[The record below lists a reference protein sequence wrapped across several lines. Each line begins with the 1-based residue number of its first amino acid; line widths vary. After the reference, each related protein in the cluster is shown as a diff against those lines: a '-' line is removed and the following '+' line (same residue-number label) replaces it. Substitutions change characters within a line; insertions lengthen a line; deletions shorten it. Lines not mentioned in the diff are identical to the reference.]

1 MWPIS
6 FFMPS
11 PFRAPRAYRI
21 AISSFFF
28 IQGLTFASWASRIP
42 DIKNAL
48 ALSDAALGGILLSLP
63 IGQFFALALSG
74 YLVTRYGSRVI
85 LITTSIL
92 YPATLLLIGL
102 ASTPV
107 LLIAALF
114 FTGFFGNIYNIAV
127 NTQAVGIEALYGR
140 SIMASFHGL
149 WSLAGFTGG
158 LIGTFMIAQELSP
171 FQHYWII
178 NGLTLLLTFLF
189 VRSTL
194 PRDAKSS
201 ESKTKLFVKPDKA
214 ILILGVL
221 AFSCMICEGTMF
233 DWTGVYFDKILKTP
247 KEQTQFGFV
256 AFMCTMAGGR
266 LIADFLIMK
275 LGAKRMIQIS
285 GTMIFIG
292 IFIIVAFPYL
302 VPSIIGL
309 LIAGF
314 GVSSVVPLSYGLAGQ
329 SKTMPAGQ
337 ALAAVSSLGFLGFL
351 IAPPLI
357 GFISEAYTLRVAF
370 ALIALMG
377 LVVVLLS
384 GKVEKHT

>member
-1 MWPIS
+1 MPIS
-6 FFMPS
+6 LAS
-11 PFRAPRAYRI
+11 PLRAPRAYRI
-21 AISSFFF
+21 AISVFFF
-28 IQGLTFASWASRIP
+28 IQGLSFASWASRIP

-48 ALSDAALGGILLSLP
+48 SLSDAALGGILLSLP

-74 YLVTRYGSRVI
+74 YLVTRYGSRIV

-102 ASTPV
+102 ASTPIF
-107 LLIAALF
+107 LLVALLL
-114 FTGFFGNIYNIAV
+114 TGFFGNIYNIAV

-158 LIGTFMIAQELSP
+158 LIGTFMIAQDLTP
-171 FQHYWII
+171 FQHYWFI
-178 NGLTLLLTFLF
+178 NGITLILTFLF
-189 VRSTL
+189 VKSTL
-194 PRDAKSS
+194 PRDAKTDTV
-201 ESKTKLFVKPDKA
+201 KPKLFVKPDKA

-233 DWTGVYFDKILKTP
+233 DWTGVYFDKVVNTP
-247 KEQTQFGFV
+247 KNLTQLGFV
-256 AFMCTMAGGR
+256 AFMSTMAGGR
-266 LIADFLIMK
+266 LIADFLIMR

-285 GTMIFIG
+285 GAMMFTG
-292 IFIIVAFPYL
+292 ITILVAFPYF

-357 GFISEAYTLRVAF
+357 GFVAEGYTLRVAF

-377 LVVVLLS
+377 LVVIFLS
-384 GKVEKHT
+384 GRVQKQV

>member
-1 MWPIS
+1 MAFSPA
-6 FFMPS
+6 S

-21 AISSFFF
+21 AISVFFF

-48 ALSDAALGGILLSLP
+48 SLSDAALGGILLSLP

-74 YLVTRYGSRVI
+74 YLVTRYGSRIV

-92 YPATLLLIGL
+92 YPATLLVIGL
-102 ASTPV
+102 ASTPLWLIIA
-107 LLIAALF
+107 LLL
-114 FTGFFGNIYNIAV
+114 TGFFGNIYNIAV

-158 LIGTFMIAQELSP
+158 LIGTFMIAEDLTP
-171 FQHYWII
+171 LQHYGVI
-178 NGLTLLLTFLF
+178 NGITLILTVLF
-189 VRSTL
+189 VKSTL
-194 PRDAKSS
+194 PRD
-201 ESKTKLFVKPDKA
+201 SKTDRAKPKIFVKPDQA

-221 AFSCMICEGTMF
+221 SFSCMICEGTLF
-233 DWTGVYFDKILKTP
+233 DWTGVYFDKVVNTP
-247 KEQTQFGFV
+247 KELTQLGFV
-256 AFMCTMAGGR
+256 AFMSTMAGGR
-266 LIADFLIMK
+266 LIADYLITT
-275 LGAKRMIQIS
+275 LGAKRMVQIS
-285 GTMIFIG
+285 GAMIFTG
-292 IFIIVAFPYL
+292 ITILVTFPYL
-302 VPSIIGL
+302 IPSIIGL
-309 LIAGF
+309 LITGF

-377 LVVVLLS
+377 VVVAFLS
-384 GKVEKHT
+384 GKVQKQS